1 MTAVRQQTARSNPLR
16 AAAGVVGGG
25 GAAST
30 ALSVAGAPWWVVV
43 IVGGVSGA
51 AAAVIG
57 LAQIL
62 MPQESEHK
70 RDLWLE
76 VLRHRERRSSEGP
89 PRRRTSH
96 TAGPRR

>member
-1 MTAVRQQTARSNPLR
+1 MTVVRQQTARSNPLR
-16 AAAGVVGGG
+16 AAAGVVGGSAVVTG
-25 GAAST
+25 
-30 ALSVAGAPWWVVV
+30 LVMAGAPWWVVA

-51 AAAVIG
+51 AAVVIG

-76 VLRHRERRSSEGP
+76 VLRHRERRSSGGP
-89 PRRRTSH
+89 PRRRTSR